1 MSEENK
7 EGKVLIE
14 ETDSGR
20 HRREN
25 PEPESKPKKKR
36 VSGWLI
42 ATAAVVIVGIIA
54 GLAVYFVQQKQ
65 KNEEFER
72 MLSVTTDKVTLKTTT
87 EEDFEIEDSD
97 DIVIAE
103 DDRELLPVRRCP
115 ISEFLTKNF
124 GVDSSFDKFPF
135 YVNEVF
141 SCAVKLRLVDRLDY
155 IGLRVCKVDES
166 VKTVCEQMLMS
177 TYKVSH
183 SVVYVRVHNCD
194 ACSQTVVPGVVWEM
208 AHQSSVLGNFLG
220 HSVHSENNQMD
231 AFVRIFADWFSVQWR
246 HIAVLCQ

>member
-25 PEPESKPKKKR
+25 PEPEPKKKKR

-42 ATAAVVIVGIIA
+42 AVAAVVIVGIIA

-65 KNEEFER
+65 KNDEFER

-103 DDRELLPVRRCP
+103 DD
-115 ISEFLTKNF
+115 
-124 GVDSSFDKFPF
+124 
-135 YVNEVF
+135 
-141 SCAVKLRLVDRLDY
+141 A
-155 IGLRVCKVDES
+155 IGGDLQEETETTAK
-166 VKTVCEQMLMS
+166 
-177 TYKVSH
+177 
-183 SVVYVRVHNCD
+183 
-194 ACSQTVVPGVVWEM
+194 
-208 AHQSSVLGNFLG
+208 
-220 HSVHSENNQMD
+220 
-231 AFVRIFADWFSVQWR
+231 
-246 HIAVLCQ
+246 